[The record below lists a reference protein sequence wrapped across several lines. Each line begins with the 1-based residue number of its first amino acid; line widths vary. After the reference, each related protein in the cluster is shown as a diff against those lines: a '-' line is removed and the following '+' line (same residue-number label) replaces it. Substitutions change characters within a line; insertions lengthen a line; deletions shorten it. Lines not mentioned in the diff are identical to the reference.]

1 MSYEEELSEAV
12 SFYEALGQEL
22 AEAGA
27 IDLGP
32 TADELIAYDR
42 AVADVCAANPDIQE
56 HRLHH
61 YVAASSGDFDLAVEF
76 YRSDTA
82 QILREYG
89 AQPQPP
95 AAPAGEYRGQEGLH
109 QAIEQA
115 TAQMLRRR

>member
-1 MSYEEELSEAV
+1 MSYEDELSQAV

-27 IDLGP
+27 IDVGP
-32 TADELIAYDR
+32 TADELMAYD
-42 AVADVCAANPDIQE
+42 ATVAEICAANPDIQE

-61 YVAASSGDFDLAVEF
+61 YVAASNGDFDLAVEF

-89 AQPQPP
+89 VGEAQPP
-95 AAPAGEYRGQEGLH
+95 AAPADDYRGQEGLH

-115 TAQMLRRR
+115 TAQMRRR